1 MLSKMHVCANTK
13 KVASSKHFTH
23 RIMVFLFMMLVSVPS
38 SIVSSLHKDT
48 TYNAHVQCMY

>member
-13 KVASSKHFTH
+13 KVACSKHFTH
-23 RIMVFLFMMLVSVPS
+23 GIMVFLFMMLVSVPS

-48 TYNAHVQCMY
+48 TYNAHVQCMI